1 SQDGKRRVTT
11 VSFCFGRQTQR
22 RWRWRADHFGSR
34 DEHRGIISIA
44 AFRIGVGLLSQRAPL
59 YGLRCPLGSLLP
71 PLLFY
76 AGSLARFRTG
86 KGVRVLRPERVLS
99 SLSYLGGVKGDA
111 VAVIAARI
119 SISSYLFLSSMEIVA
134 LPSTSEMFS
143 HQDAS
148 NFDELS
154 MEQSLLFCDTLKD
167 LKKLKL
173 QLYSA
178 AEYFELSYTTDD
190 HKQLVFNTL
199 KEYAIKALVNT
210 VDHIGSVSFKVNSLL
225 DEKVDELSGAEFRVS
240 SIEQRI
246 RACQELVDR
255 EGLLQQSLV
264 IKAPSY
270 SRKYTL
276 PGESMPDSGR
286 HAAPKYEN
294 LNADNDNNTQPYKSH
309 AVHLAKMVKPASFR
323 KMLAMSPLSPRK
335 MHPPLLSQQP
345 KKFLGAGAGSPIL
358 LACAYSFKQML
369 SSSRTQKLASVSLH
383 AEWKN
388 QKDSEQN
395 QSNGKKFLKSLLSRR
410 K

>member
-86 KGVRVLRPERVLS
+86 K
-99 SLSYLGGVKGDA
+99 
-111 VAVIAARI
+111 ARI

-345 KKFLGAGAGSPIL
+345 KKFLGAEKNFPFSFPNPLAQSRSFITRSTELNSLLSIAG
-358 LACAYSFKQML
+358 Q